1 MNIFDFTSIKETGM
15 SNWAGL
21 YSQNIV
27 AGKTDSAGF
36 QAVLDQN
43 MGASKL
49 EELLKTRYPGLK
61 YHVSDTSKINS
72 SLWQRN
78 DYPFEKYTLQ
88 RLAQC
93 PGGPYCL
100 AK

>member
-43 MGASKL
+43 MGHRR
-49 EELLKTRYPGLK
+49 TG
-61 YHVSDTSKINS
+61 KIKRSAGKICNC
-72 SLWQRN
+72 RAA
-78 DYPFEKYTLQ
+78 
-88 RLAQC
+88 RI
-93 PGGPYCL
+93 GGQTG
-100 AK
+100 K